1 MPKVKKQN
9 KLDEMYD
16 DYDRVEKS
24 QRPKYTKFKKKT
36 VRKKKFN
43 KQSDYRKRSRKK

>member
-1 MPKVKKQN
+1 MSKVKKQS
-9 KLDEMYD
+9 KIDEKYNEYD
-16 DYDRVEKS
+16 QLEKPRRS
-24 QRPKYTKFKKKT
+24 KYTKFKKKN

>member
-1 MPKVKKQN
+1 MSKVKKQS
-9 KLDEMYD
+9 KLDERYD
-16 DYDRVEKS
+16 DYDQPEKP
-24 QRPKYTKFKKKT
+24 QRSKYTKFKKKN